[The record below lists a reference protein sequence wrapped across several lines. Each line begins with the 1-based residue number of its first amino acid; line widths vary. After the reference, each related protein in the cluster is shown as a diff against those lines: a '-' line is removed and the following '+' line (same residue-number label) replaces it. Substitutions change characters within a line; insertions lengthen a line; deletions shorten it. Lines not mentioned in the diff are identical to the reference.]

1 MEKQNLIEM
10 EERLM
15 YILDLTARINS
26 KWEKLVLLSNN
37 KNEEIKKCVS
47 DLNERKQILLA
58 NISEVLLEIKK
69 ENNEIK

>member
-1 MEKQNLIEM
+1 MEKQNLIEI